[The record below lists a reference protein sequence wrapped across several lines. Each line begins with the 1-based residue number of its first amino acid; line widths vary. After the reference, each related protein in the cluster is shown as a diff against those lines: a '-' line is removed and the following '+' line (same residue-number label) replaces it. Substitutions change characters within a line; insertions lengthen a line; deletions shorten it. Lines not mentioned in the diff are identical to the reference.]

1 MTADADTLERELAR
15 DLGTVGAQLADD
27 RLWNDLYK
35 ALANTRWRKPGSGDG
50 HLTLSWKRAEALVN
64 GIAGDQGEEPM
75 TLAQTGGEGEV
86 SSRIAELL
94 GPMGWSSAP
103 EDTSTHDPR
112 HDDSPPGP
120 PPQPAG
126 QQGGE
131 PDWKREGD
139 AAADAEQRR
148 RLA

>member
-15 DLGTVGAQLADD
+15 DLGSVGAQLADD
-27 RLWNDLYK
+27 RLWQDLYK

-64 GIAGDQGEEPM
+64 GVAGDQGEEPM

-86 SSRIAELL
+86 APRIAELL
-94 GPMGWSSAP
+94 APLGWSSSP

-112 HDDSPPGP
+112 HDDSPPAP
-120 PPQPAG
+120 PPQPSG
-126 QQGGE
+126 QGE
-131 PDWKREGD
+131 EPEWKREGD
-139 AAADAEQRR
+139 AAADSERRR
-148 RLA
+148 RLG